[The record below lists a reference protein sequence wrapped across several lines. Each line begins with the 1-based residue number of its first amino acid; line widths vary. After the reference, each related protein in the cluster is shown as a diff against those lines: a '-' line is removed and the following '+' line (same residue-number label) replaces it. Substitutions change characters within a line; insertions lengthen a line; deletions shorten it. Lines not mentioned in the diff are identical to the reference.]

1 MMQRLRPILAV
12 IGWLTVGWGTLFVVA
27 AQVTSD
33 SDDVAILLRADKN
46 GVEQENAASA
56 WDRIVARG
64 PASLPALLEAASR
77 ANPVAL
83 NWIVTAADYIVDVER
98 ANSRKIPDAVFLS
111 VVENRAAQPKIRW
124 WAWQRLDEQSPE
136 LAAKILEASLDD
148 PAPQLRRAA
157 VEAAIQ
163 KLGDLDSFLSR
174 VEDADVRRTVAAQ
187 LERIFE
193 AARDRD
199 QVEKIAG
206 WLEQLE
212 KPVDLAAHYG
222 YVRSWLVVGPF
233 ENTGDS
239 GFDTAFPPE
248 TTLDPHQKYPGKHG
262 EVTWKVVTIDDVH
275 GRVDLNAI
283 LGEEKGVTAYAWAVI
298 EVEKEQ
304 PAEIRWATPN
314 ATKLWLNGQLLAVF
328 HVYHSGYEDDQYRV
342 ECRLKPGKN
351 QLLLKICQNEQTQDW
366 ARPWEFRLR
375 VCDALGGG
383 VGRVATIALPANH
396 KK

>member
-1 MMQRLRPILAV
+1 MTRTGRAILAV
-12 IGWLTVGWGTLFVVA
+12 SGGLSIAWGALIAGACQFP
-27 AQVTSD
+27 SD
-33 SDDVAILLRADKN
+33 NGDVAILLRADKN
-46 GVEQENAASA
+46 GVGQEAAAEA
-56 WDRIVARG
+56 WQRIVNQG
-64 PASLPALLEAASR
+64 PAVLPTLFEAASQ

-83 NWIVTAADYIVDVER
+83 NWIVTAADRIVDLER
-98 ANSRKIPDAVFLS
+98 ASNRKIPDAVFLS
-111 VVENRAAQPKIRW
+111 VVENRAAQAKIRW
-124 WAWQRLDEQSPE
+124 WAWQRLQEQSPQ
-136 LAAKILEASLDD
+136 LAAKILENSLDD

-163 KLGDLDSFLSR
+163 KLGDLDALLTR
-174 VEDADVRRTVAAQ
+174 GEDVAARRNVAAR
-187 LERIFE
+187 LETIFE
-193 AARDRD
+193 AARDKD

-206 WLEQLE
+206 WLGQLG

-222 YVRSWLVVGPF
+222 YVRSWLVAGPF
-233 ENTGDS
+233 DNTRDG
-239 GFDTAFPPE
+239 GFDTPFPPE
-248 TTLDPHQKYPGKHG
+248 EKLDPHQKYRGKHG
-262 EVTWKVVTIDDVH
+262 EVAWKAVTTDDIH

-283 LGEEKGVTAYAWAVI
+283 LAEEKGVVAYAWAVV

-342 ECRLKPGKN
+342 QCRLKLGKN
-351 QLLLKICQNEQTQDW
+351 DILLKICQNEQTQDW

-383 VGRVATIALPANH
+383 IGQR
-396 KK
+396 